1 MEECPTRVLLL
12 SSITQE
18 GAEVTLRGLELG
30 ALDFVDK
37 SSVQGP
43 MNLLGLADELLT
55 KVRALAASP
64 RARRD
69 LAPAVA
75 EAPAARALSGMG
87 DFCGRAQKQLEYSWL
102 RAMSAKYK
110 PFWEITRDALRFSAM
125 RLALP
130 LSAELEQ
137 RLMNQYSSLSP
148 FPENLGALRAMKSA
162 GLALGILTNGNRDMI
177 EVSVRSAGMTGIF
190 DHVLSSE
197 SVKTFKTTDAIY
209 ALGPKAFGCKA
220 REILFVSSNCWD
232 AIASHWYGYPSFWIN
247 RAGAPLEQL
256 DTEPDYIGN
265 LLTEV
270 QATVHARNTAGAK
283 SADNDGG

>member
-1 MEECPTRVLLL
+1 MSQISESTSARGRTSPIKAVVFDAYGTLFDVYSVASL
-12 SSITQE
+12 
-18 GAEVTLRGLELG
+18 AEQQFPGKGE
-30 ALDFVDK
+30 
-37 SSVQGP
+37 
-43 MNLLGLADELLT
+43 
-55 KVRALAASP
+55 
-64 RARRD
+64 
-69 LAPAVA
+69 
-75 EAPAARALSGMG
+75 ALSLLW
-87 DFCGRAQKQLEYSWL
+87 RQKQLEYSWL

-130 LSAELEQ
+130 LSPELEQ

-148 FPENLGALRAMKSA
+148 FPENLSALKAMKAA

-197 SVKTFKTTDAIY
+197 SVRTFKTTDAIY

-256 DTEPDYIGN
+256 DTEPDYIGT

-270 QATVHARNTAGAK
+270 QATVQARNTAGAISQSSSTNQK
-283 SADNDGG
+283 PG